1 MEKYE
6 ALILEVIDFGGEDV
20 ITSSGNIR
28 SPIMPA
34 YYDEEDEDA

>member
-20 ITSSGNIR
+20 ITGSGDTKTPPVQAR
-28 SPIMPA
+28 
-34 YYDEEDEDA
+34 YYDDEEDE